1 RVLRDPPGA
10 MVKKSARIAG
20 SVRKSLKEA
29 SDSDSDSEEELVAA
43 SDDSSEND
51 RDEQPA
57 KRSRKAAAPKP
68 APAPIAL
75 TLTPTA
81 APPTTPK
88 RKKGVPE
95 PSIKDLSLLG
105 IGAGQSA
112 WSRSHSSQGPLP
124 LTVQEWAARY
134 AQAACPATAELLT
147 LLVQVA
153 GAFHTVTEEEVEEGD
168 VEGLVNRLAA
178 GVKEHGGADPL
189 RDRRSAKSLGA
200 SFPAFWRA
208 FVKELHDA
216 EALLGRS
223 EDFALDKV
231 LHTVFSL
238 SGSNVRAFRLA
249 ATLAAAALVTAL
261 VGVRLTV
268 TSAMSHAQFQKEAE
282 ERKGRAA
289 QAAVLGTLKAN
300 VDSYHRQVEGLSAI
314 IDNVV
319 NTVFGVRFRDT
330 QADIRGLVIRAIGS
344 WLLQDPVHFLVDAHL
359 KYLGWALSDRDE
371 GVRLSAVSALHQLYK
386 DAAHVPALRSFK
398 SMAHCMQL
406 RFLERLREL
415 PYDVK
420 ESVAEVG
427 LQLLGRLVSLG
438 EMERSAVRE
447 VYGLLGDES
456 PRLRAAA
463 AGLSASLIQE
473 EAKHAVKAAAG
484 AATRTGKAG
493 TAAAGLAAPLEPE
506 AGELRSA
513 EVTVL
518 LDVLSWLQSVDQA
531 PTSNGHAANGQH
543 TQPNPAAA
551 SDPQLPLDQG
561 VVRLLVGA
569 LYDLLPAV
577 RDVPCLVSVLS
588 SDQLSERKVGGQWGA
603 AHLAAILAASLQ
615 LAARATGGQ
624 GELDSAR
631 KASKSKAATAK
642 GDSHQEGSLAL
653 MAKLPGLIRKFQTEA
668 AVVGD
673 AGSASALPGYA
684 ELSCRRLSTVLPLL
698 TCARELR
705 FELFALRSEERGL
718 GNLLALVA
726 DQVSR
731 HADSRVVA
739 AAADCLV
746 HVVSAGPGSLQVRP
760 TTASDWWQRLCIAP
774 MQLAAAQLALNNV
787 VTKTGNAFASAA
799 KAVMQLDD
807 EELASEVEEL
817 AGGTDLYA
825 PGPAAADEVAE
836 GAQTLWRLH
845 CAAVRVSSLLARNV
859 MGLAAHAACRD
870 ALARLL
876 AEAGSKGRLLGP
888 RIMAALLAAA
898 QAALLIGAL
907 QLNTSKPAE
916 TQVLLP
922 PGATT
927 PAPGVGGA
935 GEGAAAAA
943 AEGGNEEDGN
953 AGNEVAPV
961 GRKKGKGGKGKKA
974 GKAGEIG
981 NGGGG
986 EREGE
991 GGEQQ
996 QAGAV
1001 RGAAGGQLKAQRQA
1015 AEQLHA
1021 AVRQHG
1027 ACLVTL
1033 FSAAEPCPTTHDLVF
1048 RAMGDLLV
1056 LFGDKAWGP
1065 ASGGAAAG
1073 PASAPGH
1080 HGEPAVGVEHDAAL
1094 GQLVATFWEG
1104 CLMVLH
1110 SSRAGLEEPGE
1121 LEEDEGQP
1129 GLIVRAQAPDLG
1141 DCTARQPDEH
1151 APLCL
1156 SGSACPAAALPAAED
1171 EALEPD
1177 LKLKAAARTAA
1188 AGRRLVAAAAVAR
1201 LLLAPGSLPAPHQ
1214 EFLAVRL
1221 MAEMHLHGPEVTGLV
1236 REVITHLRRHHTSLL
1251 APVALDAGLLGG
1263 AGAPYSPGAGAAGRH
1278 GTPAGQGVA
1287 LLLFKTL
1294 ERAYEPILGAGEAYE
1309 AGYGKEELEG
1319 LLMAL
1324 NQLAGNLASIY
1335 STPGVHRDELLS
1347 VMRLGMGFVQHS
1359 PEARKAMYMLSWG
1372 LTHFIPKLTTT
1383 DAAMLVEEVEAM
1395 SSACEAQDAR
1405 RVYEDGT
1412 PDPLWAQYDHFMS
1425 TLQDRAAKHR
1435 STVKGG
1441 GVRGALKGSRA
1452 KAVAEAAADAE
1463 DGEEAVPQGPDTTPA
1478 RPRLAGVKRRLGL
1491 ADFEDAD
1498 AQEGEQGVREQPL
1511 FRGASPAP
1519 FARQQR
1525 HLDKQRRVV
1534 PMEDTVQEEEEEQQ
1548 QEARPS
1554 GAARRGG
1561 IKRKARAAPE
1571 DEEEAVN
1578 GHDDEGTPAG
1588 KQPRGRHG
1596 HSKGRRKVQKV
1607 SGTAAAPPGYI
1618 APGQPDDD
1626 GWRTSRR
1633 AQLARHPNAANS
1645 LQEERPMLAPSLSG
1659 MSRQRSGQRV
1669 PNGSGVVGS
1678 GSQHTSLGRTGRN
1691 EDHDEELQPVPL
1703 LDDEEGEGEE
1713 GADEVGDLEEGTG
1726 ASQGDEGPGKAGE
1739 ATGRRSR
1746 GSGARTAGGSRGMA
1760 AGAASSVFQESSYDQ
1775 GAEVASAQPQGSR
1788 AWSGSQA
1795 GLDTVVED
1803 EEGSEAGSPHSVRR
1817 GIRADQVAAVGV
1829 LEQLF
1834 EVREMS
1840 PPEEGLSDEA
1850 EEGEEEEEGGMQ
1862 AHGQE
1867 LECVAEGDEEGVDD
1881 EGEEGEEEEGE
1892 EEEEGQEGEAG
1903 DDDPTSLPKKKA
1915 RDEATELRAQ
1925 VERLH
1930 QQLSDAEAHLQ
1941 QVRADTEQLQA
1952 AHQEL
1957 VGETEALEQLA
1968 EQRTHA
1974 IQLLQQDKRRLSLA
1988 LRNVRRCRVSGPRL
2002 TRHQRQLMNI
2012 LMRHQ
2017 VSPEVLQ
2024 RCAEGGYGIP
2034 SGTTA
2039 QQPCPTPDPPALT
2052 ANFLPTQV
2060 GRRGKP
2066 AARTAAYLAQHY
2078 LSTARLVLQTQV
2090 SRRKLGMCRELFVNE
2105 QCLVPNPHRPGQI
2118 TTVGRQLRVVAKYLK
2133 SKTLEM
2139 LKQAKAI
2146 HLAFD
2151 GCTTKRHGKVL
2162 VIRVIST
2169 GLRLHLEVYFLACPT
2184 SNAPVESLLQ
2194 LLKHGAG
2201 RFMELPALLEHMSLH
2216 THRSTLNNIDVQDF
2230 ALQLPKL
2237 RAAVRLHEVAAAVAR
2252 APAIATRKAT
2262 AAACSVGVVVVNV
2275 GDHASQQRVAAAAT
2289 TAGCSRVVPAGVP
2302 PPQHPPPPQP
2312 PPQQPPLQQ
2321 GWSSWGEGPPAS
2333 PDFGHM
2339 YQLALAAIATEGQA
2353 AMAQPPA
2360 PGCTLHKRTTPAGLG
2375 QPQTPAKRK
2384 R

>member
-1 RVLRDPPGA
+1 

-105 IGAGQSA
+105 MWLHLSLRKEQAADAILTLTWCTCRGAGQSA

-189 RDRRSAKSLGA
+189 RDRRSAKSLSA

-268 TSAMSHAQFQKEAE
+268 TAAMSHAQFQKEAE

-398 SMAHCMQL
+398 HVAHCMQL

-551 SDPQLPLDQG
+551 SDPQQPLDQG
-561 VVRLLVGA
+561 VVRLLVAA

-588 SDQLSERKVGGQWGA
+588 SDQLSERKVGGHWGA

-615 LAARATGGQ
+615 LAARGTGGQ
-624 GELDSAR
+624 GELESAR

-746 HVVSAGPGSLQVRP
+746 HVVSAGPGSLQ
-760 TTASDWWQRLCIAP
+760 
-774 MQLAAAQLALNNV
+774 AAAQLALNNV

-817 AGGTDLYA
+817 AGGTD
-825 PGPAAADEVAE
+825 EVAE

-876 AEAGSKGRLLGP
+876 EEAGSKGRLLGP

-943 AEGGNEEDGN
+943 VEGGDEEDGN
-953 AGNEVAPV
+953 AGDEVAPV
-961 GRKKGKGGKGKKA
+961 GRKKSKGGKGKKA

-996 QAGAV
+996 QPGIV

-1033 FSAAEPCPTTHDLVF
+1033 FSAA
-1048 RAMGDLLV
+1048 
-1056 LFGDKAWGP
+1056 
-1065 ASGGAAAG
+1065 
-1073 PASAPGH
+1073 
-1080 HGEPAVGVEHDAAL
+1080 
-1094 GQLVATFWEG
+1094 
-1104 CLMVLH
+1104 
-1110 SSRAGLEEPGE
+1110 
-1121 LEEDEGQP
+1121 
-1129 GLIVRAQAPDLG
+1129 
-1141 DCTARQPDEH
+1141 
-1151 APLCL
+1151 
-1156 SGSACPAAALPAAED
+1156 
-1171 EALEPD
+1171 
-1177 LKLKAAARTAA
+1177 
-1188 AGRRLVAAAAVAR
+1188 
-1201 LLLAPGSLPAPHQ
+1201 
-1214 EFLAVRL
+1214 
-1221 MAEMHLHGPEVTGLV
+1221 
-1236 REVITHLRRHHTSLL
+1236 
-1251 APVALDAGLLGG
+1251 
-1263 AGAPYSPGAGAAGRH
+1263 
-1278 GTPAGQGVA
+1278 
-1287 LLLFKTL
+1287 
-1294 ERAYEPILGAGEAYE
+1294 
-1309 AGYGKEELEG
+1309 
-1319 LLMAL
+1319 
-1324 NQLAGNLASIY
+1324 
-1335 STPGVHRDELLS
+1335 
-1347 VMRLGMGFVQHS
+1347 
-1359 PEARKAMYMLSWG
+1359 
-1372 LTHFIPKLTTT
+1372 
-1383 DAAMLVEEVEAM
+1383 
-1395 SSACEAQDAR
+1395 
-1405 RVYEDGT
+1405 
-1412 PDPLWAQYDHFMS
+1412 
-1425 TLQDRAAKHR
+1425 
-1435 STVKGG
+1435 
-1441 GVRGALKGSRA
+1441 
-1452 KAVAEAAADAE
+1452 
-1463 DGEEAVPQGPDTTPA
+1463 
-1478 RPRLAGVKRRLGL
+1478 
-1491 ADFEDAD
+1491 
-1498 AQEGEQGVREQPL
+1498 
-1511 FRGASPAP
+1511 
-1519 FARQQR
+1519 
-1525 HLDKQRRVV
+1525 
-1534 PMEDTVQEEEEEQQ
+1534 
-1548 QEARPS
+1548 
-1554 GAARRGG
+1554 
-1561 IKRKARAAPE
+1561 
-1571 DEEEAVN
+1571 
-1578 GHDDEGTPAG
+1578 
-1588 KQPRGRHG
+1588 
-1596 HSKGRRKVQKV
+1596 
-1607 SGTAAAPPGYI
+1607 
-1618 APGQPDDD
+1618 
-1626 GWRTSRR
+1626 
-1633 AQLARHPNAANS
+1633 
-1645 LQEERPMLAPSLSG
+1645 
-1659 MSRQRSGQRV
+1659 
-1669 PNGSGVVGS
+1669 
-1678 GSQHTSLGRTGRN
+1678 
-1691 EDHDEELQPVPL
+1691 
-1703 LDDEEGEGEE
+1703 
-1713 GADEVGDLEEGTG
+1713 
-1726 ASQGDEGPGKAGE
+1726 
-1739 ATGRRSR
+1739 
-1746 GSGARTAGGSRGMA
+1746 
-1760 AGAASSVFQESSYDQ
+1760 
-1775 GAEVASAQPQGSR
+1775 
-1788 AWSGSQA
+1788 
-1795 GLDTVVED
+1795 
-1803 EEGSEAGSPHSVRR
+1803 
-1817 GIRADQVAAVGV
+1817 
-1829 LEQLF
+1829 
-1834 EVREMS
+1834 
-1840 PPEEGLSDEA
+1840 
-1850 EEGEEEEEGGMQ
+1850 
-1862 AHGQE
+1862 
-1867 LECVAEGDEEGVDD
+1867 
-1881 EGEEGEEEEGE
+1881 
-1892 EEEEGQEGEAG
+1892 
-1903 DDDPTSLPKKKA
+1903 
-1915 RDEATELRAQ
+1915 
-1925 VERLH
+1925 
-1930 QQLSDAEAHLQ
+1930 
-1941 QVRADTEQLQA
+1941 
-1952 AHQEL
+1952 
-1957 VGETEALEQLA
+1957 
-1968 EQRTHA
+1968 
-1974 IQLLQQDKRRLSLA
+1974 
-1988 LRNVRRCRVSGPRL
+1988 
-2002 TRHQRQLMNI
+2002 
-2012 LMRHQ
+2012 
-2017 VSPEVLQ
+2017 
-2024 RCAEGGYGIP
+2024 
-2034 SGTTA
+2034 
-2039 QQPCPTPDPPALT
+2039 
-2052 ANFLPTQV
+2052 
-2060 GRRGKP
+2060 
-2066 AARTAAYLAQHY
+2066 
-2078 LSTARLVLQTQV
+2078 
-2090 SRRKLGMCRELFVNE
+2090 
-2105 QCLVPNPHRPGQI
+2105 
-2118 TTVGRQLRVVAKYLK
+2118 
-2133 SKTLEM
+2133 
-2139 LKQAKAI
+2139 
-2146 HLAFD
+2146 
-2151 GCTTKRHGKVL
+2151 
-2162 VIRVIST
+2162 
-2169 GLRLHLEVYFLACPT
+2169 
-2184 SNAPVESLLQ
+2184 
-2194 LLKHGAG
+2194 
-2201 RFMELPALLEHMSLH
+2201 
-2216 THRSTLNNIDVQDF
+2216 
-2230 ALQLPKL
+2230 
-2237 RAAVRLHEVAAAVAR
+2237 
-2252 APAIATRKAT
+2252 
-2262 AAACSVGVVVVNV
+2262 
-2275 GDHASQQRVAAAAT
+2275 
-2289 TAGCSRVVPAGVP
+2289 
-2302 PPQHPPPPQP
+2302 
-2312 PPQQPPLQQ
+2312 
-2321 GWSSWGEGPPAS
+2321 
-2333 PDFGHM
+2333 
-2339 YQLALAAIATEGQA
+2339 
-2353 AMAQPPA
+2353 
-2360 PGCTLHKRTTPAGLG
+2360 
-2375 QPQTPAKRK
+2375 
-2384 R
+2384 